1 MAGYPPPSTPRK
13 PRRWIWILV
22 GLVLATALGGGAF
35 AVDQHLTQRSD
46 RLTFYKKVAD
56 LQKPAFVLI
65 TRDEIYLN
73 GKPVATTRALANND
87 SPNWKVA
94 ALYKRLQTRRYRHNM
109 TTDEAFH
116 REVTLCAAKQTDFK
130 VLKKVLHTCEF
141 AGFSDQTVGLPEGSI
156 PQEVS
161 RMETSACSVMELQRQ
176 RPLTSGAPEKRIR
189 INVLVGDDG
198 FTITAG
204 GERMVVARKGA
215 SLDHATLALRLKE
228 IHDRLPAKDDLTAV
242 AEDDVT
248 TADILATLKTARKE
262 FSHLSLVDP
271 SAATRAAAQD
281 PEDRLGGLIG
291 DAVDGSGIGLGTL
304 GTIGQG
310 GGGSGAGYGRGT
322 GGLRGRR
329 APAPRVIA
337 GRAQVRGALDKQII
351 RRIIRRHINEVKYCY
366 QKELQTR
373 PGLDGRVV
381 ILFTIAGTGQV
392 VMARVQQSTMKNRN
406 VETCIARAVR
416 RWLFPK
422 PRGGGIVIVSYPFVL
437 RTVGS
442 K

>member
-156 PQEVS
+156 PEEVS

-248 TADILATLKTARKE
+248 TADILAIQPCMISSKIYSALRDSRRMRTIVTSTISGSSSTARCDRKMPE
-262 FSHLSLVDP
+262 ISS
-271 SAATRAAAQD
+271 SAFIEMRFWRATTSSRASSMAILKRAIS
-281 PEDRLGGLIG
+281 RSI
-291 DAVDGSGIGLGTL
+291 ATSGTAWG
-304 GTIGQG
+304 
-310 GGGSGAGYGRGT
+310 
-322 GGLRGRR
+322 
-329 APAPRVIA
+329 V
-337 GRAQVRGALDKQII
+337 
-351 RRIIRRHINEVKYCY
+351 
-366 QKELQTR
+366 TR
-373 PGLDGRVV
+373 KS
-381 ILFTIAGTGQV
+381 
-392 VMARVQQSTMKNRN
+392 ARSNT
-406 VETCIARAVR
+406 
-416 RWLFPK
+416 
-422 PRGGGIVIVSYPFVL
+422 
-437 RTVGS
+437 
-442 K
+442 